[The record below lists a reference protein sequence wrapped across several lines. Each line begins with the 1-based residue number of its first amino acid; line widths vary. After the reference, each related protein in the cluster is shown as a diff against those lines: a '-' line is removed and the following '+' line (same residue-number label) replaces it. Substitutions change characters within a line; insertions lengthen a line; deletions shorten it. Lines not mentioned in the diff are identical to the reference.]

1 MVNMNEASCDNP
13 YCHMITKACNKRCYN
28 ESFSSPMPM
37 IGIYVAAASLLCIL
51 AMAADAFQAFRVKR
65 LWFPCK
71 FFALNAASL
80 TVLAVAM
87 KLPVEISEPMPG
99 HTDQL
104 SKLASTVFMCVVIGN
119 FMPSIGAMSNKEIL
133 SNVVALDILVITII
147 VNLFIEMHTGLI
159 VNLKPE
165 FIATIF
171 LMFLLIL
178 VLSFS
183 SLTLATTKKI
193 LELNYKEAYQI
204 TLRNDALAFGR
215 LSIDRLRD
223 TVEKCWMMVE
233 TSNPQFVMAR
243 SVTFSTSGTICVLA
257 SLILMEALIR
267 IYNSPPY
274 FPNSST
280 YEWTTSVILIVQ
292 SIGVVVGTVAPALRW
307 FICISFKRSNKTG
320 NANANFFKVEDYWIR
335 KLVEWKEKP
344 LSLNIRGTKFRKYL
358 QGTRNLILAFS
369 IRSQILVVSMSKF
382 VRFVSVVSFNLMF
395 LCQLQG
401 PNYHQSEPEH
411 MRETELH
418 HYVLLLEGEEEL
430 PERIFKN
437 ISGNASR
444 LVDTGRKR
452 QPTQLVNLLRKSSSF
467 SGVADIYCHQVP
479 VLHSVEPSNCWTIS
493 LVTLTSI
500 TVALPKVRDQMDYQ
514 LIRSVHEG
522 LTYASFIEE
531 TMYPEGEFTNIRNA
545 AHIVWEELEIH
556 QKWLDE
562 DLQKPTLEGKTPRET
577 LEMLTGIASKKV
589 MDFKQTTDGRILD
602 NPLNWPV
609 RIIAANSM
617 YKIGKAILLLLHS
630 EGHNGTVHEKLF
642 ERLSITIADIL
653 SACFTNLPRAI
664 TMACN
669 SGAIEDRE
677 KNVHRAALLVG
688 KTEEILKI
696 IQYHELPNINAD
708 QSAYIDQSNLTLQPT
723 NLVPVIPFN
732 SEIQI

>member
-1 MVNMNEASCDNP
+1 MVQMNVASCDNY
-13 YCHMITKACNKRCYN
+13 YCRMVTDACNKRCYSK
-28 ESFSSPMPM
+28 SFSSPMPL
-37 IGIYVAAASLLCIL
+37 IGIYVAAASLLCTI
-51 AMAADAFQAFRVKR
+51 AMAADAFLAFRLKR

-80 TVLAVAM
+80 TVLAVTM
-87 KLPVEISEPMPG
+87 KLPVDISEPMPG

-104 SKLASTVFMCVVIGN
+104 SKLASTAFMCVVIGN

-147 VNLFIEMHTGLI
+147 VNLCIEMYTGLI
-159 VNLKPE
+159 FNLKYE

-193 LELNYKEAYQI
+193 LELNYKEAYQT
-204 TLRNDALAFGR
+204 TLRDDAVVFVK

-223 TVEKCWMMVE
+223 TVERCWMMVE

-243 SVTFSTSGTICVLA
+243 SVTFSTSGAICVLA
-257 SLILMEALIR
+257 FLILLEALFR
-267 IYNSPPY
+267 IYHSPPF

-280 YEWTTSVILIVQ
+280 YKWTTTLILIVQ
-292 SIGVVVGTVAPALRW
+292 SIGVVVGTIAPALRW
-307 FICISFKRSNKTG
+307 FILINFKRSNKTG
-320 NANANFFKVEDYWIR
+320 NVNANSFRVEDYWIR
-335 KLVEWKEKP
+335 KLIEWKEKP
-344 LSLNIRGTKFRKYL
+344 LSLNVRGTKLRKYL
-358 QGTRNLILAFS
+358 QGTRNLILSFS
-369 IRSQILVVSMSKF
+369 IRAQILVVSTSKF
-382 VRFVSVVSFNLMF
+382 VRFVSVVSFNLVF

-401 PNYHQSEPEH
+401 PNNHQSEPE
-411 MRETELH
+411 RSIKTELH

-437 ISGNASR
+437 ISGNANR
-444 LVDTGRKR
+444 LVDTGRKQ
-452 QPTQLVNLLRKSSSF
+452 QPKQLLNLLRKSSSF
-467 SGVADIYCHQVP
+467 SGVADIYCDQVP
-479 VLHSVEPSNCWTIS
+479 ALHSVEPSNCWTIS

-500 TVALPKVRDQMDYQ
+500 TVALPKGREQMDCQ

-522 LTYASFIEE
+522 LMYASFVEE

-545 AHIVWEELEIH
+545 VHIVWEELENH

-562 DLQKPTLEGKTPRET
+562 DLQKLTLEGKAPRET
-577 LEMLTGIASKKV
+577 LEMLTVIASKKV
-589 MDFKQTTDGRILD
+589 TDFKQTSDRRMLD

-617 YKIGKAILLLLHS
+617 YKIGKAILLNS
-630 EGHNGTVHEKLF
+630 EGHGDLVGEKLF

-653 SACFTNLPRAI
+653 SACFINLPRAI

-669 SGAIEDRE
+669 SGAIEERE
-677 KNVHRAALLVG
+677 KSVRRSALLVG
-688 KTEEILKI
+688 KTKDILKI
-696 IQYHELPNINAD
+696 IQHRELPNILAD
-708 QSAYIDQSNLTLQPT
+708 QSAYIDQWKLTLQPT
-723 NLVPVIPFN
+723 NLVPVIPSN
-732 SEIQI
+732 SEILL

>member
-1 MVNMNEASCDNP
+1 
-13 YCHMITKACNKRCYN
+13 
-28 ESFSSPMPM
+28 
-37 IGIYVAAASLLCIL
+37 
-51 AMAADAFQAFRVKR
+51 
-65 LWFPCK
+65 
-71 FFALNAASL
+71 
-80 TVLAVAM
+80 
-87 KLPVEISEPMPG
+87 
-99 HTDQL
+99 
-104 SKLASTVFMCVVIGN
+104 
-119 FMPSIGAMSNKEIL
+119 MPSIGATSNKEIL

-147 VNLFIEMHTGLI
+147 VNLCIEIHTGLI
-159 VNLKPE
+159 VNLIYE

-204 TLRNDALAFGR
+204 TLKNDALAFGR

-243 SVTFSTSGTICVLA
+243 SVTLSTSGTICVLA
-257 SLILMEALIR
+257 SLILKEALIR

-280 YEWTTSVILIVQ
+280 YKWTTSLILIVQ

-335 KLVEWKEKP
+335 KLIEWKERP

-358 QGTRNLILAFS
+358 LGTRNLILAFC
-369 IRSQILVVSMSKF
+369 IRSQILSTSKF

-411 MRETELH
+411 RRETELH

-437 ISGNASR
+437 ISGNANR
-444 LVDTGRKR
+444 LVNTGRKR
-452 QPTQLVNLLRKSSSF
+452 QPKQLVNLLRKFSSF

-479 VLHSVEPSNCWTIS
+479 VLHSVEPSNYWTLG

-500 TVALPKVRDQMDYQ
+500 TVALPKVRDQIDYRPYVSNNLNCQ
-514 LIRSVHEG
+514 L
-522 LTYASFIEE
+522 A
-531 TMYPEGEFTNIRNA
+531 
-545 AHIVWEELEIH
+545 
-556 QKWLDE
+556 
-562 DLQKPTLEGKTPRET
+562 
-577 LEMLTGIASKKV
+577 
-589 MDFKQTTDGRILD
+589 
-602 NPLNWPV
+602 
-609 RIIAANSM
+609 
-617 YKIGKAILLLLHS
+617 
-630 EGHNGTVHEKLF
+630 
-642 ERLSITIADIL
+642 
-653 SACFTNLPRAI
+653 
-664 TMACN
+664 
-669 SGAIEDRE
+669 
-677 KNVHRAALLVG
+677 
-688 KTEEILKI
+688 
-696 IQYHELPNINAD
+696 
-708 QSAYIDQSNLTLQPT
+708 
-723 NLVPVIPFN
+723 
-732 SEIQI
+732 

>member
-1 MVNMNEASCDNP
+1 MNVASCDNHF
-13 YCHMITKACNKRCYN
+13 CHMITDACNKRCYS
-28 ESFSSPMPM
+28 ESFSKPMPT
-37 IGIYVAAASLLCIL
+37 IGVYVAAASLLCTL
-51 AMAADAFQAFRVKR
+51 AMLADAFQAFRLKR

-87 KLPVEISEPMPG
+87 KLPVDISEPMPG

-104 SKLASTVFMCVVIGN
+104 SKLASTVFICVVIGN

-147 VNLFIEMHTGLI
+147 VNLCIEIYTDLI
-159 VNLKPE
+159 FNLKAE

-183 SLTLATTKKI
+183 SLSLATTKKI
-193 LELNYKEAYQI
+193 LELNYKEAYQ
-204 TLRNDALAFGR
+204 TTMRDDALAFGK
-215 LSIDRLRD
+215 LSIDRLKD
-223 TVEKCWMMVE
+223 TVERCWMMVE

-257 SLILMEALIR
+257 SLIFMEALIR

-280 YEWTTSVILIVQ
+280 YKWSTGLILIVQ

-307 FICISFKRSNKTG
+307 FIFISFKRSNKIG
-320 NANANFFKVEDYWIR
+320 NDNANCSRVEYYWIR
-335 KLVEWKEKP
+335 KLVEWKERP

-358 QGTRNLILAFS
+358 QGTRNLILAFC
-369 IRSQILVVSMSKF
+369 IRTQILIVSTSKF

-395 LCQLQG
+395 LCQLKG
-401 PNYHQSEPEH
+401 PNYHQSDPEH
-411 MRETELH
+411 RRDFEFH
-418 HYVLLLEGEEEL
+418 RYVLLLEGEEEL

-437 ISGNASR
+437 ISGTANR

-452 QPTQLVNLLRKSSSF
+452 QPKHLVNLLRKSSSF
-467 SGVADIYCHQVP
+467 SGVADIYYDQVP
-479 VLHSVEPSNCWTIS
+479 PLHSVEPSNCWTIS

-500 TVALPKVRDQMDYQ
+500 VVALPKVRDQMDYQ

-522 LTYASFIEE
+522 LAFASFVEE
-531 TMYPEGEFTNIRNA
+531 TMYSEGDLTNIRNA
-545 AHIVWEELEIH
+545 AHLVWEELEIH

-562 DLQKPTLEGKTPRET
+562 DLQKPTLEGKTSRET

-589 MDFKQTTDGRILD
+589 VDFKQTTDGGMLD

-617 YKIGKAILLLLHS
+617 YKIGKAILLNS
-630 EGHNGTVHEKLF
+630 EGHNDLVDEKLF
-642 ERLSITIADIL
+642 ERLSIIIADIL

-669 SGAIEDRE
+669 SGVIEERE
-677 KNVHRAALLVG
+677 KSVHRAALLVG
-688 KTEEILKI
+688 KTEDILNV
-696 IQYHELPNINAD
+696 IQHHELPNINSD
-708 QSAYIDQSNLTLQPT
+708 QSAYIDQWKLTLQPT
-723 NLVPVIPFN
+723 NLVPVIPSN
-732 SEIQI
+732 SEKSL